1 MAEARNRF
9 GEEARF
15 KSGRIVIVQYGKSAA
30 TSLYAR
36 RAAGKGTVH
45 FDCFRMCRSPVTAA
59 RERSD
64 PGFCFQAIR

>member
-36 RAAGKGTVH
+36 RAAGKGTMH
-45 FDCFRMCRSPVTAA
+45 F
-59 RERSD
+59 
-64 PGFCFQAIR
+64 